1 MWLDLLTGMEES
13 LNLSMQ
19 QKLQQRLTPQ
29 QVQFVKMLEMTGP
42 EVEDEVRRA
51 VDENPALDVCD
62 SDSSSAQPDEGEEF
76 SESAEEMQLA
86 DYRTEDDIPSYR
98 LGTNNYSPDDSYYE
112 PVAVA
117 SGDTL
122 IDSLKSQLSEHDMD
136 DRQLAIG
143 EYIIGNIDDNGYLAR
158 DLTSIE
164 SDLAIQGIDVPMAEL
179 KAVFDE
185 IRSLDPAGVG
195 AVDLR
200 DCLLLQ
206 LRRREP
212 SVPVSRATEII
223 EDYFDLFSK
232 KHYDRLCS
240 LLGIS
245 SDDLKDAM
253 AVIRTLNPKPGSQVD
268 GTVIEDKAR
277 HIVPEFSVEVN
288 DGEIMLT
295 LLNNLPELQIEE
307 SFTADALEQM
317 PKQGKREREA
327 QAFIRQKRDEA
338 SGFIRILRM
347 RQETL
352 YRVMAAIVKLQRDF
366 FLTDDESLIRPMI
379 LKDVAALT
387 GYDLSVISRATAG
400 KYVATASGI
409 YPLKLFFNER
419 PKEDDDVSSHE
430 ILAVMKEIIAA
441 EEKKRPLSDEAI
453 TSLLVKRG
461 YDIAR
466 RTVAKYRERLGFPV
480 ARLRKEIQ

>member
-1 MWLDLLTGMEES
+1 MEES
-13 LNLSMQ
+13 LSLSMQ

-51 VDENPALDVCD
+51 VDENPALEVND
-62 SDSSSAQPDEGEEF
+62 SDSAQSSPQDDGEEF
-76 SESAEEMQLA
+76 TESAEQMQLA
-86 DYRTEDDIPSYR
+86 DYKNEDDIPSYR
-98 LGTNNYSPDDSYYE
+98 LESNNYSADDAYFE
-112 PVAVA
+112 PVAIA

-122 IDSLKSQLSEHDMD
+122 IDSLKSQLAEQELTE
-136 DRQLAIG
+136 RQLAIG

-158 DLTSIE
+158 DLASME
-164 SDLAIQGIDVPMAEL
+164 NDLAIQGIDVSMAEL
-179 KAVFDE
+179 KAIFEE
-185 IRSLDPAGVG
+185 IRNLDPAGVG

-206 LRRREP
+206 LRRRQ
-212 SVPVSRATEII
+212 SSTALAHATEII

-240 LLGIS
+240 LMNIS
-245 SDDLKDAM
+245 SDELKDAM
-253 AVIRTLNPKPGSQVD
+253 AIIRLLNPKPGSQVN
-268 GTVIEDKAR
+268 GTSIEDKSR
-277 HIVPEFSVEVN
+277 HIVPEFSVEVED
-288 DGEIMLT
+288 DGEITLS

-307 SFTADALEQM
+307 SFTMETLDSAIKMSRRD
-317 PKQGKREREA
+317 REA
-327 QAFIRQKRDEA
+327 QAFIKQKRDEA
-338 SGFIRILRM
+338 SGFIRILKM

-352 YRVMAAIVKLQRDF
+352 YRVMSAIVRLQRDF
-366 FLTDDESLIRPMI
+366 FLSDDESLIRPMI
-379 LKDVAALT
+379 LKDIAGLT

-430 ILAVMKEIIAA
+430 ILAAIKEIIAA
-441 EEKKRPLSDEAI
+441 EEKQHPLSDEAI
-453 TSLLVKRG
+453 TALLVKRG

-466 RTVAKYRERLGFPV
+466 RTVAKYREKLGFPV
-480 ARLRKEIQ
+480 ARLRREIQ

>member
-1 MWLDLLTGMEES
+1 MEEA

-29 QVQFVKMLEMTGP
+29 QVQFVRMLEMTGP

-51 VDENPALDVCD
+51 VDENPALEVSDGD
-62 SDSSSAQPDEGEEF
+62 SLPAERLDDDGF
-76 SESAEEMQLA
+76 NESAEQMQLA
-86 DYRTEDDIPSYR
+86 DYKTEDDIPSYR
-98 LGTNNYSPDDSYYE
+98 LEANNYSQDNAYYE
-112 PVAVA
+112 PVVVD

-122 IDSLKSQLSEHDMD
+122 IDVLTAQLSEQDLT

-158 DLTSIE
+158 DLMSME
-164 SDLAIQGIDVPMAEL
+164 SDLAIQGVDVSMTEL
-179 KAVFDE
+179 KQVFD
-185 IRSLDPAGVG
+185 IVRTLDPAGIG

-206 LRRREP
+206 LRRRKQ
-212 SVPVSRATEII
+212 SAALDHAIEII

-240 LLGIS
+240 LIGINS
-245 SDDLKDAM
+245 EELKEAM
-253 AVIRTLNPKPGSQVD
+253 SIIRVLNPKPGSQVD
-268 GTVIEDKAR
+268 GTSIEDKAR
-277 HIVPEFSVEVN
+277 HIVPEFSVEV
-288 DGEIMLT
+288 DGGDITLT

-307 SFTADALEQM
+307 SFAAESLGQM
-317 PKQGKREREA
+317 PKLGKREREA
-327 QAFIRQKRDEA
+327 QAFIKQKRDEA
-338 SGFIRILRM
+338 SGFIKILRM

-352 YRVMAAIVKLQRDF
+352 YRVMTAIVKLQREF

-400 KYVATASGI
+400 KYVATSSGI

-430 ILAVMKEIIAA
+430 ILAVIKEIIAN

-453 TSLLVKRG
+453 TAVLVDRG

-480 ARLRKEIQ
+480 ARLRREIQ

>member
-1 MWLDLLTGMEES
+1 
-13 LNLSMQ
+13 MQ

-51 VDENPALDVCD
+51 VDENPALEVND
-62 SDSSSAQPDEGEEF
+62 SDSAQSSPQDDGEEF
-76 SESAEEMQLA
+76 TESAEQMQLA
-86 DYRTEDDIPSYR
+86 DYKNEDDIPSYR
-98 LGTNNYSPDDSYYE
+98 LESNNYSADDAYFE
-112 PVAVA
+112 PIAIA

-122 IDSLKSQLSEHDMD
+122 IDSLKSQLAEQELTE
-136 DRQLAIG
+136 RQLAIG

-158 DLTSIE
+158 DLASME
-164 SDLAIQGIDVPMAEL
+164 NDLAIQGIDVSMAEL
-179 KAVFDE
+179 KVIFEE
-185 IRSLDPAGVG
+185 IRNLDPAGVG

-206 LRRREP
+206 LRRRQ
-212 SVPVSRATEII
+212 SSTALAHATEII

-240 LLGIS
+240 LMNIN
-245 SDDLKDAM
+245 SDELKDAM
-253 AVIRTLNPKPGSQVD
+253 AIIRLLNPKPGSQVN
-268 GTVIEDKAR
+268 GTSIEDKSR
-277 HIVPEFSVEVN
+277 HIVPEFSVEVED
-288 DGEIMLT
+288 DGEITLS

-307 SFTADALEQM
+307 SFTMETLDSAIKMSRRD
-317 PKQGKREREA
+317 REA
-327 QAFIRQKRDEA
+327 QAFIKQKRDEA
-338 SGFIRILRM
+338 SGFIRILKM

-352 YRVMAAIVKLQRDF
+352 YRVMSAIVRLQRDF
-366 FLTDDESLIRPMI
+366 FLSDDESLIRPMI
-379 LKDVAALT
+379 LKDIAGLT

-430 ILAVMKEIIAA
+430 ILAAIKEIIAA
-441 EEKKRPLSDEAI
+441 EEKQHPLSDEAI
-453 TSLLVKRG
+453 TALLVKRG

-466 RTVAKYRERLGFPV
+466 RTVAKYREKLGFPV
-480 ARLRKEIQ
+480 ARLRREIQ

>member
-1 MWLDLLTGMEES
+1 MEEA

-19 QKLQQRLTPQ
+19 QKLQQRLTPL
-29 QVQFVKMLEMTGP
+29 QVQFVRMLEMTGP

-51 VDENPALDVCD
+51 VDENPALEV
-62 SDSSSAQPDEGEEF
+62 SDEEQSPAERQDDGDF
-76 SESAEEMQLA
+76 NESAEQMQLA
-86 DYRTEDDIPSYR
+86 DYKTEDDIPSYR
-98 LGTNNYSPDDSYYE
+98 LETNNYSPDDDYYE
-112 PVAVA
+112 PVAVDA
-117 SGDTL
+117 GDTL
-122 IDSLKSQLSEHDMD
+122 IDMLTTQLSEQDLT

-158 DLTSIE
+158 DLMSME
-164 SDLAIQGIDVPMAEL
+164 SDLAIQGIDVSMAEL
-179 KAVFDE
+179 KELFE
-185 IRSLDPAGVG
+185 KIRELDPAGVG

-206 LRRREP
+206 LHRRKQ
-212 SVPVSRATEII
+212 SVALAHAIEII

-232 KHYDRLCS
+232 KHYDKLCN
-240 LLGIS
+240 LMGIS
-245 SDDLKDAM
+245 ADELKDAM
-253 AVIRTLNPKPGSQVD
+253 SIIRVLNPKPGGQVN
-268 GTVIEDKAR
+268 GTSIEDKAR
-277 HIVPEFSVEVN
+277 HIVPEFSVEV
-288 DGEIMLT
+288 DGGDMTLT

-307 SFTADALEQM
+307 SFAAESLE
-317 PKQGKREREA
+317 PVSKLGKREREA
-327 QAFIRQKRDEA
+327 QAFIKQKRDEA
-338 SGFIRILRM
+338 SGFIKILRM

-352 YRVMAAIVKLQRDF
+352 YRVMSVIVRLQRDF

-400 KYVATASGI
+400 KYVATSSGI

-430 ILAVMKEIIAA
+430 ILAVIKEIIAG

-453 TSLLVKRG
+453 TALLVGKG

-480 ARLRKEIQ
+480 ARLRREIQ

>member
-1 MWLDLLTGMEES
+1 MEES
-13 LNLSMQ
+13 LSLSMQ

-51 VDENPALDVCD
+51 VDENPALEVND
-62 SDSSSAQPDEGEEF
+62 SDSAQSSPQDDGEEF
-76 SESAEEMQLA
+76 TESAEQMQLA
-86 DYRTEDDIPSYR
+86 DYKNEDDIPSYR
-98 LGTNNYSPDDSYYE
+98 LESNNYSADDAYFE
-112 PVAVA
+112 PIAIA

-122 IDSLKSQLSEHDMD
+122 IDSLKSQLAEQELTE
-136 DRQLAIG
+136 RQLAIG

-158 DLTSIE
+158 DLASME
-164 SDLAIQGIDVPMAEL
+164 NDLAIQGIDVSMAEL
-179 KAVFDE
+179 KVIFEE
-185 IRSLDPAGVG
+185 IRNLDPAGVG

-206 LRRREP
+206 LRRRQ
-212 SVPVSRATEII
+212 SSTALAHATEII

-240 LLGIS
+240 LMNIN
-245 SDDLKDAM
+245 SDELKDAM
-253 AVIRTLNPKPGSQVD
+253 AIIRLLNPKPGSQVN
-268 GTVIEDKAR
+268 GTSIEDKSR
-277 HIVPEFSVEVN
+277 HIVPEFSVEVED
-288 DGEIMLT
+288 DGEITLS

-307 SFTADALEQM
+307 SFTMETLDSAIKMSRRD
-317 PKQGKREREA
+317 REA
-327 QAFIRQKRDEA
+327 QAFIKQKRDEA
-338 SGFIRILRM
+338 SGFIRILKM

-352 YRVMAAIVKLQRDF
+352 YRVMSAIVRLQRDF
-366 FLTDDESLIRPMI
+366 FLSDDESLIRPMI
-379 LKDVAALT
+379 LKDIAGLT

-430 ILAVMKEIIAA
+430 ILAAIKEIIAA
-441 EEKKRPLSDEAI
+441 EEKQHPLSDEAI
-453 TSLLVKRG
+453 TALLVKRG

-466 RTVAKYRERLGFPV
+466 RTVAKYREKLGFPV
-480 ARLRKEIQ
+480 ARLRREIQ

>member
-1 MWLDLLTGMEES
+1 
-13 LNLSMQ
+13 MQ

-51 VDENPALDVCD
+51 VDENPALEVND
-62 SDSSSAQPDEGEEF
+62 SDSAQSSPQDDGEEF
-76 SESAEEMQLA
+76 TESAEQMQLA
-86 DYRTEDDIPSYR
+86 DYKNEDDIPSYR
-98 LGTNNYSPDDSYYE
+98 LESNNYSADDAYFE
-112 PVAVA
+112 PVAIA

-122 IDSLKSQLSEHDMD
+122 IDSLKSQLAEQELTE
-136 DRQLAIG
+136 RQLAIG

-158 DLTSIE
+158 DLASME
-164 SDLAIQGIDVPMAEL
+164 NDLAIQGIDVSMAEL
-179 KAVFDE
+179 KAIFEE
-185 IRSLDPAGVG
+185 IRNLDPAGVG

-206 LRRREP
+206 LRRRQ
-212 SVPVSRATEII
+212 SSTALAHATEII

-240 LLGIS
+240 LMNIS
-245 SDDLKDAM
+245 SDELKDAM
-253 AVIRTLNPKPGSQVD
+253 AIIRLLNPKPGSQVN
-268 GTVIEDKAR
+268 GTSIEDKSR
-277 HIVPEFSVEVN
+277 HIVPEFSVEVED
-288 DGEIMLT
+288 DGEITLS

-307 SFTADALEQM
+307 SFTMETLDSAIKMSRRD
-317 PKQGKREREA
+317 REA
-327 QAFIRQKRDEA
+327 QAFIKQKRDEA
-338 SGFIRILRM
+338 SGFIRILKM

-352 YRVMAAIVKLQRDF
+352 YRVMSAIVRLQRDF
-366 FLTDDESLIRPMI
+366 FLSDDESLIRPMI
-379 LKDVAALT
+379 LKDIAGLT

-430 ILAVMKEIIAA
+430 ILAAIKEIIAA
-441 EEKKRPLSDEAI
+441 EEKQHPLSDEAI
-453 TSLLVKRG
+453 TALLVKRG

-466 RTVAKYRERLGFPV
+466 RTVAKYREKLGFPV
-480 ARLRKEIQ
+480 ARLRREIQ

>member
-1 MWLDLLTGMEES
+1 
-13 LNLSMQ
+13 MQ

-51 VDENPALDVCD
+51 VDENPALEVND
-62 SDSSSAQPDEGEEF
+62 SDSAQSSPQDDGEEF
-76 SESAEEMQLA
+76 TESAEQMQLA
-86 DYRTEDDIPSYR
+86 DYKNEDDIPSYR
-98 LGTNNYSPDDSYYE
+98 LESNNYSADDAYFE
-112 PVAVA
+112 PVAIA

-122 IDSLKSQLSEHDMD
+122 IDSLKSQLAEQELTE
-136 DRQLAIG
+136 RQLAIG

-158 DLTSIE
+158 DLASME
-164 SDLAIQGIDVPMAEL
+164 NDLAIQGIDVSMAEL
-179 KAVFDE
+179 KAIFEE
-185 IRSLDPAGVG
+185 IRNLDPAGVG

-206 LRRREP
+206 LRRRQ
-212 SVPVSRATEII
+212 SSTVLAHATEII

-240 LLGIS
+240 LMNIS
-245 SDDLKDAM
+245 SDELKDAM
-253 AVIRTLNPKPGSQVD
+253 AIIRLLNPKPGSQVN
-268 GTVIEDKAR
+268 GTSIEDKSR
-277 HIVPEFSVEVN
+277 HIVPEFSVEVED
-288 DGEIMLT
+288 DGEITLS

-307 SFTADALEQM
+307 SFTMETLDSAIKM
-317 PKQGKREREA
+317 SRREREA
-327 QAFIRQKRDEA
+327 QAFIKQKRDEA
-338 SGFIRILRM
+338 SGFIRILKM

-352 YRVMAAIVKLQRDF
+352 YRVMSAIVRLQRDF
-366 FLTDDESLIRPMI
+366 FLSDDESLIRPMI
-379 LKDVAALT
+379 LKDIAALT

-430 ILAVMKEIIAA
+430 ILAAIKEIIAA
-441 EEKKRPLSDEAI
+441 EEKQHPLSDEAI
-453 TSLLVKRG
+453 TALLVKRG

-466 RTVAKYRERLGFPV
+466 RTVAKYREKLGFPV
-480 ARLRKEIQ
+480 ARLRREIQ

>member
-1 MWLDLLTGMEES
+1 MEES
-13 LNLSMQ
+13 LSLSMQ

-51 VDENPALDVCD
+51 VDENPALEVND
-62 SDSSSAQPDEGEEF
+62 SDSAQSSPQDDGEEF
-76 SESAEEMQLA
+76 TESAEQMQLA
-86 DYRTEDDIPSYR
+86 DYKNEDDIPSYR
-98 LGTNNYSPDDSYYE
+98 LESNNYSADDAYFE
-112 PVAVA
+112 PVAIA

-122 IDSLKSQLSEHDMD
+122 IDSLKSQLAEQELTE
-136 DRQLAIG
+136 RQLAIG

-158 DLTSIE
+158 DLASME
-164 SDLAIQGIDVPMAEL
+164 NDLAIQGIDVSMAEL
-179 KAVFDE
+179 KAIFEE
-185 IRSLDPAGVG
+185 IRNLDPAGVG

-206 LRRREP
+206 LRRRQ
-212 SVPVSRATEII
+212 SSTALAHATEII

-240 LLGIS
+240 LMNIS
-245 SDDLKDAM
+245 SDELKDAM
-253 AVIRTLNPKPGSQVD
+253 AIIRLLNPKPGSQVN
-268 GTVIEDKAR
+268 GTSIEDKSR
-277 HIVPEFSVEVN
+277 HIVPEFSVEVDD
-288 DGEIMLT
+288 DGEITLS

-307 SFTADALEQM
+307 TFTMETLDSAIKM
-317 PKQGKREREA
+317 SRREREA
-327 QAFIRQKRDEA
+327 QAFIKQKRDEA
-338 SGFIRILRM
+338 SGFIRILKM

-352 YRVMAAIVKLQRDF
+352 YRVMSAIVRLQRDF
-366 FLTDDESLIRPMI
+366 FLSDDESLIRPMI
-379 LKDVAALT
+379 LKDIAGLT

-430 ILAVMKEIIAA
+430 ILAAIKEIIAA
-441 EEKKRPLSDEAI
+441 EEKQHPLSDEAI
-453 TSLLVKRG
+453 TALLVKRG

-466 RTVAKYRERLGFPV
+466 RTVAKYREKLGFPV
-480 ARLRKEIQ
+480 ARLRREIQ